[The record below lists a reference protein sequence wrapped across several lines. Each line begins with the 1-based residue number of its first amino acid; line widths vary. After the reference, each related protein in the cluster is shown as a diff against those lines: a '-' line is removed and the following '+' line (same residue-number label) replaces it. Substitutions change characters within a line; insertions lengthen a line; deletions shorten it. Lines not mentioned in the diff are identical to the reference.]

1 MLPASNR
8 GLGMNIGFPDVCMTP
23 VGIAVVPLPYPN
35 LGMNA
40 MALGF
45 SPNVLLTGMN
55 ALNML
60 SKIMITM
67 GDEGGVAHPMIKQL
81 GSYVMGNPIV
91 KVNYLP
97 GICLCCPTTGNNF
110 NNPLGAALV
119 PSLTNVFY
127 TYAAPDHQVGAGE
140 ADRYARALDLG
151 AVESIARELAPVA
164 REGGPPVEASMAA
177 PEIGY
182 LAIRVFS
189 ADVPSRVF
197 GGLRDLVAQGA
208 RALVVDLRDN
218 PGGELSALVELG
230 GDFLPDGAEIVTMID
245 AEGDE
250 TVFRARGES
259 PWELPMVIVVN
270 RGTAS
275 AAELFAGCLAA
286 HGRAEIVGEQT
297 YGKGV
302 GQSVVA
308 SAEGRMSMA
317 TVARFRLPDGREIDG
332 RGVGFDPADG

>member
-8 GLGMNIGFPDVCMTP
+8 GVGMNIGFPDVCMTP
-23 VGIAVVPLPYPN
+23 MGLAVVPIPYPN

-40 MALGF
+40 MAIGF

-55 ALNML
+55 ALNMV

-110 NNPLGAALV
+110 NNALGAALV

-127 TYAAPDHQVGAGE
+127 TYAPGDRGPAGA
-140 ADRYARALDLG
+140 DPYARELDLG
-151 AVESIARELAPVA
+151 AVDALARELAPVG
-164 REGGPPVEASMAA
+164 REGGPPVEASLIA

-182 LAIRVFS
+182 LAIRIFS
-189 ADVPSRVF
+189 RDVPSRAF
-197 GGLRDLVAQGA
+197 LALADLAAQGA

-218 PGGELSALVELG
+218 PGGELSAMVEVASDL
-230 GDFLPDGAEIVTMID
+230 LPEGAEIVTMID

-259 PWELPMVIVVN
+259 PCDLPMVILVN

-275 AAELFAGCLAA
+275 AAELLAGSLAA
-286 HGRAEIVGEQT
+286 HGRAEIVGERT

-302 GQSVVA
+302 GQGVVA
-308 SAEGRMSMA
+308 GAGGRMSIA
-317 TVARFRLPDGREIDG
+317 TVARFRLPGGREIDG
-332 RGVGFDPADG
+332 AGLRGSSPDE